1 MSEEPLLQGA
11 KALVPCA
18 GYSDDITRE
27 SPPLPTPL
35 PPTPKP
41 KISRACSPGRGAGKQ
56 RKEKKGASERQAS
69 KDGCAGKRV
78 LYFFL
83 FCRK

>member
-27 SPPLPTPL
+27 SLPTPL